1 MYNGLGEMA
10 KLANAADSKSA
21 AHSGLAGS
29 NPALATQMK
38 EVILGIAIA
47 IFFILAFELMI
58 RY

>member
-1 MYNGLGEMA
+1 MA